1 MELEKY
7 TKHLIEA
14 FNEDNEKNS
23 NKWSRNGIQ
32 VLLST
37 TYKCKGLTNVYK
49 PLILNLLHGRSA
61 RTWFLYFVQV
71 QHRFGLGKSL

>member
-1 MELEKY
+1 MQLEKY

-23 NKWSRNGIQ
+23 NKWSRNRIQ
-32 VLLST
+32 VLLSA

-49 PLILNLLHGRSA
+49 PLILNLLCGRSA
-61 RTWFLYFVQV
+61 RTWFLCFV
-71 QHRFGLGKSL
+71 